1 MLWNYLTLLQEIKW
15 DDILDIVFASIL
27 IGIGIH
33 VLRSSRT
40 WTVSIGLLF
49 FVGMFITA
57 TQLELKL
64 TTWMLQGIAAVFVL
78 IVVVVYQTEIRRF
91 LEQLPNKMI
100 LHKLQKREFHSGVTD
115 ILSEAIAQLSAA
127 KHGALIVLPG
137 RDSLE
142 GVITGGIKL
151 SGQLSKVLIL
161 SIFDSNSPGHDGA
174 AIMVEDRI
182 EMFAVRLP
190 LSDQIDQLHDRGT
203 RHAAA
208 LGLSERVDAL
218 VLVVSEETSRV
229 SVAVGGTLR
238 AIPEPAELTSIIDSF
253 LKEKTGTSEEES
265 PQLARVSWGYSF
277 DVLSALL
284 IAVILWVVLVPGSVV
299 GNITYDVPIEVQ
311 NIPEGFELVEVVPHN
326 VSIKLTGE
334 RRNLFKID
342 SRKLGVQ
349 LDGTLT
355 RFGRQTFPI
364 NNTHLLLPPAVEI
377 DNIEP
382 KEVQVLVK
390 QIIDSN

>member
-1 MLWNYLTLLQEIKW
+1 MLWNYLTLLQELQW

-40 WTVSIGLLF
+40 RAVSIGLLF
-49 FVGMFITA
+49 FAGIFITA

-91 LEQLPNKMI
+91 LEQLPQKI
-100 LHKLQKREFHSGVTD
+100 LLHKIQKREFHSGVTD
-115 ILSEAIAQLSAA
+115 ILSEAIALLSAEGR
-127 KHGALIVLPG
+127 GALIVLPG
-137 RDSLE
+137 RISLE

-151 SGQLSKVLIL
+151 NGHLSKALIL
-161 SIFDSNSPGHDGA
+161 SIFDPNSPGHDGA
-174 AIMVEDRI
+174 VIVIDDRI
-182 EMFAVRLP
+182 ELFGARLP
-190 LSDQIDQLHDRGT
+190 LSDQIEQLHDRGT

-218 VLVVSEETSRV
+218 ILVVSEETSKV
-229 SVAVGGTLR
+229 SVAVGGVLR
-238 AIPEPAELTSIIDSF
+238 AISEPAEITRLIDKH
-253 LKEKTGTSEEES
+253 LKDIAGNSEDNA
-265 PQLARVSWGYSF
+265 PLAKVSWGYSF
-277 DVLSALL
+277 DVLSAVL
-284 IAVILWVVLVPGSVV
+284 IAITLWLILVPGSVV

-311 NIPEGFELVEVVPHN
+311 NIPEGFDFIEVVPSS
-326 VSIKLTGE
+326 VAVTLTGE
-334 RRNLFKID
+334 RRHLFQIS
-342 SRKLGVQ
+342 SRQLGVR

-364 NNTHLLLPPAVEI
+364 NSTHLLLPPAVEI
-377 DNIEP
+377 DNIDP
-382 KEVQVLVK
+382 KEVRVRVK
-390 QIIDSN
+390 NSREDN